1 MCHVLGSYFQGKIL
15 EKVFQFFTKIRERV
29 IIFGRNS
36 IVYVDL
42 VWTKNPK
49 CQENLWKMKAI
60 FSKNS
65 PQNRLLETSIRQKD
79 FFER

>member
-1 MCHVLGSYFQGKIL
+1 MGVYHVLGSYFQGKIS
-15 EKVFQFFTKIRERV
+15 ERVFQFFTKIQERV

-60 FSKNS
+60 LFQKKPSKS
-65 PQNRLLETSIRQKD
+65 SFRDLH
-79 FFER
+79 